1 MMYKVTKKKLIA
13 LLVISMFS
21 LFYLLTFEDE
31 ADRFSCN
38 VGKELPLFTA

>member
-1 MMYKVTKKKLIA
+1 MIDLS
-13 LLVISMFS
+13 VISMFP

-31 ADRFSCN
+31 ADRFSYN